1 MLYNPSIGPEINGIK
16 NVSVYDSNE
25 SCYKVVKA
33 SPQKVDEYIN
43 KRKKAIDKDN
53 TKAYACIFGLP
64 ALGALLG
71 FLLIVKKYVGAHEKY
86 TGVIGGALLGSLIG
100 TLEYESII
108 QDYKGPKN
116 VDQQFIQENSIQA
129 KQ

>member
-16 NVSVYDSNE
+16 NVSVYDNNE
-25 SCYKVVKA
+25 SCYKVVKV
-33 SPQKVDEYIN
+33 SSQKVDEYIN

-53 TKAYACIFGLP
+53 TKANACVFGLP

-71 FLLIVKKYVGAHEKY
+71 FLPIVKKYVGTREKY
-86 TGVIGGALLGSLIG
+86 AGVIGGALFGSLIG
-100 TLEYESII
+100 MLAYESII

>member
-71 FLLIVKKYVGAHEKY
+71 FLPIVKKYIGPREKY
-86 TGVIGGALLGSLIG
+86 AGVLGGAVLGSLIG
-100 TLEYESII
+100 VLEHESII
-108 QDYKGPKN
+108 QDYKTPKK
-116 VDQQFIQENSIQA
+116 VDQQFIQENSTQS